1 MQTDKIQVG
10 SDTADMNRAM
20 KESEKFAQYF
30 QLGEQSS
37 LRLQLL
43 TEELLAL
50 PRAIVG
56 EFYADF
62 WLESTKNHTCQL
74 HLDLMADMD
83 YVKKHEMIHASTN
96 RKNAASQGFLG
107 ALREMVEDALF
118 LPSAG
123 DHWQSESS
131 ANSLVFYGANR
142 TQVDISWTLSQ
153 YRAKLENA
161 KENDDTL
168 EAAWNELKKS
178 MLAKIADDVQIF
190 VNGNQVHLV
199 VKKTFP
205 EMKIG

>member
-83 YVKKHEMIHASTN
+83 YVKKHEMIHASTSH
-96 RKNAASQGFLG
+96 KNAASQGFLS

-123 DHWQSESS
+123 

-142 TQVDISWTLSQ
+142 TQVDVSWTLSQ
-153 YRAKLENA
+153 YRAELENA

-168 EAAWNELKKS
+168 EAAWDELKKS